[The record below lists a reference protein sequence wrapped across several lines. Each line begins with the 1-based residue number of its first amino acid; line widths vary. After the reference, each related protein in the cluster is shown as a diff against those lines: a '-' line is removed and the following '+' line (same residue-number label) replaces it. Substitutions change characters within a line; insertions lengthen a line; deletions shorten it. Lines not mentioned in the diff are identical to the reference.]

1 MNHGL
6 TELQKKQ
13 IADAEELF
21 FSGPE
26 KEGFAK
32 ELFFGRF
39 REQSMFPYPSL
50 SPMEQETGDKAVAAV
65 RKYCNE
71 HIDAANIDQEALI
84 PDDVIAGLAKV
95 GVLGMTVSPKYG
107 GQGMSQQNYCRV
119 MEVIGGH
126 CASTGVFVNAHHSIG
141 LRALELFGTPDQKEK
156 WMRPLAAGEKL
167 AAFALTEQEAGS
179 DAGNVQT
186 RATPT
191 PDGKGYIL
199 NGTKRYITNGGIAGV
214 LSVMAR
220 TPDPGSKDGA
230 VTCFLVTPDMQG
242 FEVIEARMPKCGIR
256 GTATAKLA
264 FREMFVPRENI
275 LGTTGNGLKLALTV
289 LDFGRITFGA
299 SCTGAAKVCLEKAL
313 QHAAT
318 RRQFGQTLSE
328 FQLVKEKLATM
339 AADTFAM
346 ESATY
351 HTAALLDSQAEDF
364 KLETAMLKV
373 FSSDQLWRIVN
384 DALQIHGG
392 AGFFTDQPFE
402 RMMRDARLNL
412 IGEGANDVLRSF
424 IAGVGARNMKAFSKE
439 VKENW
444 SKGFSFITPHTPRI
458 YVPHPRMQSASAS
471 LSKMVKNF
479 GSTFFKYLVWNGEN
493 IINNQLD
500 MARIGDTATELFMA
514 SCVYSRLASMFQ
526 NSSERRDER
535 EFERKMQTGLF
546 YLKLARERNR
556 VRLQNLKH
564 PLDGDVNNLAERLL
578 S

>member
-1 MNHGL
+1 
-6 TELQKKQ
+6 
-13 IADAEELF
+13 
-21 FSGPE
+21 
-26 KEGFAK
+26 
-32 ELFFGRF
+32 
-39 REQSMFPYPSL
+39 
-50 SPMEQETGDKAVAAV
+50 AV
-65 RKYCNE
+65 RKYCDE
-71 HIDAANIDQEALI
+71 HIDAAKIDQEALI

-220 TPDPGSKDGA
+220 TPDPGSRDGK

-275 LGTTGNGLKLALTV
+275 LGTIGKGLKVALTV

-364 KLETAMLKV
+364 MLETAMLKV

-392 AGFFTDQPFE
+392 AGF
-402 RMMRDARLNL
+402 
-412 IGEGANDVLRSF
+412 
-424 IAGVGARNMKAFSKE
+424 
-439 VKENW
+439 
-444 SKGFSFITPHTPRI
+444 
-458 YVPHPRMQSASAS
+458 
-471 LSKMVKNF
+471 
-479 GSTFFKYLVWNGEN
+479 
-493 IINNQLD
+493 
-500 MARIGDTATELFMA
+500 
-514 SCVYSRLASMFQ
+514 
-526 NSSERRDER
+526 
-535 EFERKMQTGLF
+535 
-546 YLKLARERNR
+546 
-556 VRLQNLKH
+556 
-564 PLDGDVNNLAERLL
+564 
-578 S
+578 

>member
-1 MNHGL
+1 MHQGL
-6 TELQKKQ
+6 NELQKQQ
-13 IADAEELF
+13 IAEAEELL

-39 REQSMFPYPSL
+39 REQAMFPYPRL
-50 SPMEQETGDKAVAAV
+50 PDAQREIGDKAVREV
-65 RKYCNE
+65 RDYCEN
-71 HIDAANIDQEALI
+71 HIDAARIDQEALI
-84 PDDVIAGLAKV
+84 PEEVVAGLGRI
-95 GVLGMTVSPKYG
+95 GVLGMTIPPEFG

-141 LRALELFGTPDQKEK
+141 LRALELFGTRDQKEK
-156 WMRPLAAGEKL
+156 WMRPLASGEKL
-167 AAFALTEQEAGS
+167 AAFALTEEQAGS
-179 DAGNVQT
+179 DASNVRT

-191 PDGKGYIL
+191 PDGKGFLL
-199 NGTKRYITNGGIAGV
+199 NGTKRYITNGALAGV

-220 TPDPGSKDGA
+220 TPDPNSKDGK
-230 VTCFLVTPDMQG
+230 VTCFLVTPDMPG

-264 FREMFVPRENI
+264 FREMYVPRENV
-275 LGTTGNGLKLALTV
+275 LGTMGKGLRVALTV

-313 QHAAT
+313 EHAKT
-318 RRQFGQTLSE
+318 RRQFGRTLGE
-328 FQLVKEKLATM
+328 FQLVKEKLALM

-364 KLETAMLKV
+364 MLETAMLKV
-373 FSSDQLWRIVN
+373 FASDQLWRIVN
-384 DALQIHGG
+384 DTLQIYGG

-424 IAGVGARNMKAFSKE
+424 ICMVGLRSVGQKLQEIPKRPWKAVELF
-439 VKENW
+439 N
-444 SKGFSFITPHTPRI
+444 FPAPRI
-458 YVPHPRMQSASAS
+458 YVPHPRLQPASAALARQVVEFGKACQWS
-471 LSKMVKNF
+471 LVRHKEEI
-479 GSTFFKYLVWNGEN
+479 LEQ
-493 IINNQLD
+493 QLLQ
-500 MARIGDTATELFMA
+500 ARLGDTATELFMA
-514 SCVYSRLASMFQ
+514 SCVYSRLAGLFQ
-526 NSSERRDER
+526 LTHGQRDEQD
-535 EFERKMQTGLF
+535 FERQIQSGIF
-546 YLKLARERNR
+546 YLKIAEQRNAS
-556 VRLQNLKH
+556 RLKGLNN
-564 PLDGDVNNLAERLL
+564 PLDPEVDRLAGTLIG
-578 S
+578 